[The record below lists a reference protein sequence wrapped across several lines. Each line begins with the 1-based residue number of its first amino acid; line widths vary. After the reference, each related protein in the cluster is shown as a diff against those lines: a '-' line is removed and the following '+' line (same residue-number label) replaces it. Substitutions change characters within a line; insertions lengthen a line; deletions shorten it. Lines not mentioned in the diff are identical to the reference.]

1 MECQTCGAELR
12 SGARFC
18 NVCGARQLDAEPETE
33 QDEQSSAQADGGRV
47 KRPPRTPRADE
58 AVPAAASSRVDT
70 LPVNT
75 DLFSESAHVLD
86 EAAASD
92 TSAAMEPSAEA
103 ASPRADARQAA
114 QADVAADATMAPA
127 TTDEA
132 AAQQFETPL
141 AASGSEAG
149 HEDEMPALADLARA
163 QPPDGLP
170 WPLPVSIIVGGRYR
184 VESLTS
190 VAPEAPGAENTYRV
204 TDLQGYERC
213 WSCGTRF
220 GDTAA
225 TDQFCRECGADLLA
239 GEYVM
244 VERRSP
250 AADANA
256 DDGAPASAEAA
267 AAREEAAAAHDDG
280 APAPAETSGEPAPA
294 GDAGAPPTV
303 EGQAAPDER
312 RFTQGG
318 RAYRVFPRVSEPAR
332 FPLGARLVAAAATD
346 VGKSR
351 PGEHNEDSAGILQL
365 SLMYDSHALPL
376 ALCVVADGLGGH
388 ATGQDASRL
397 VVRTLTEHVLRAA
410 ALPLLTLTSSV
421 PPPDDVLRTVLR
433 EGSAEAHAA
442 VRAAN
447 AERDT
452 DMGSTLVAALVCG
465 EVAHI
470 ANVGD
475 SRAYV
480 YEQGAL
486 RRITTDHSLVEQLV
500 EAGNIEPDQRYTHPR
515 RNQIY
520 KSLGDD
526 EAEDEFQADIFVQ
539 RLQPGMRLLLCSDGL
554 WELVRDPDMARIL
567 SESAGPQ
574 ATCEA
579 LVRQANEN
587 GGEDNITAI
596 VLEVVA

>member
-1 MECQTCGAELR
+1 MECQSCGAELR

-18 NVCGARQLDAEPETE
+18 NVCGARQLDAEPQTE
-33 QDEQSSAQADGGRV
+33 QNEQSSAQADGGRV

-58 AVPAAASSRVDT
+58 AAPAAASGGVDT
-70 LPVNT
+70 LPVST
-75 DLFSESAHVLD
+75 DILSEPAHALD
-86 EAAASD
+86 EATASD
-92 TSAAMEPSAEA
+92 ASAAMEPTAEA
-103 ASPRADARQAA
+103 ASPRADARQTA
-114 QADVAADATMAPA
+114 QADVAAVATAAPA
-127 TTDEA
+127 TMDEA
-132 AAQQFETPL
+132 ATQPPETPL
-141 AASGSEAG
+141 AASDSAAGDEA
-149 HEDEMPALADLARA
+149 EMPALADLARA
-163 QPPDGLP
+163 RPPDGLP

-213 WSCGTRF
+213 WSCGTQF

-239 GEYVM
+239 CEYVM
-244 VERRSP
+244 VERRSTAP
-250 AADANA
+250 DASE
-256 DDGAPASAEAA
+256 DDGAPARAEA
-267 AAREEAAAAHDDG
+267 AAREEAAAAREDG
-280 APAPAETSGEPAPA
+280 TYAPAETPGEPAPA
-294 GDAGAPPTV
+294 GDIDAPPTV

-318 RAYRVFPRVSEPAR
+318 RAYRVFPQVSEPAR

-567 SESAGPQ
+567 SESTGPQ
-574 ATCEA
+574 AACEA

>member
-18 NVCGARQLDAEPETE
+18 NVCGARQLDAEPQTE

-58 AVPAAASSRVDT
+58 AVPAAASGRVDT

-75 DLFSESAHVLD
+75 DLLYEPAHSLN

-92 TSAAMEPSAEA
+92 TSAAMEPSSEA
-103 ASPRADARQAA
+103 ASPRADARQSE
-114 QADVAADATMAPA
+114 QSDVAADATMAPTT

-132 AAQQFETPL
+132 AAQQSETPL
-141 AASGSEAG
+141 VASISEAG
-149 HEDEMPALADLARA
+149 DENEMPALVDLARA

-213 WSCGTRF
+213 WSCGTQF
-220 GDTAA
+220 GDTAE

-250 AADANA
+250 APDANA
-256 DDGAPASAEAA
+256 DDGTPASAEAA
-267 AAREEAAAAHDDG
+267 AAREDG
-280 APAPAETSGEPAPA
+280 ALAPVEQPGEPVSA
-294 GDAGAPPTV
+294 GDTDAPPTV

-312 RFTQGG
+312 RFTQGS

-433 EGSAEAHAA
+433 EGSGEAHAA

-574 ATCEA
+574 AACEA